1 MLHDIFAGPLIQEVG
16 TPMDGLDMSSLSI
29 TDPKESLAKFTAKD
43 DAMMR
48 NLPKKECE
56 FV

>member
-1 MLHDIFAGPLIQEVG
+1 MIQEVG

-29 TDPKESLAKFTAKD
+29 TDPKESLIKFSTKD

-56 FV
+56 FA